1 MSFLGARLGFEKRL
15 MEVVPPDQG
24 AWLDDLYLPSSSR
37 GFGSFSSIP
46 ATQAPRKGCANPMC
60 ASGWSKPWRNKR
72 RPIFEGQWA
81 CGASCIEALVRSA
94 AGRELGSGILAV
106 PEASPHRHRLPLGLV
121 MLEQGWI
128 THPQL
133 RRAIDAQKSA
143 GAGKIG
149 EWLQHE
155 CGVSTETVTRGLGL
169 QWNCRVLSLEG
180 FTPRSMA
187 LVMPRLLVEEF
198 GLLPLRAEGSRRL
211 YLGFRDRLD
220 ASAAFSLEQMSELH
234 VESGIM
240 GSEMF
245 THAQERLLDC
255 EFVAAT
261 RETMRDTDEMS
272 RHIADMLID
281 RQPIA
286 SRLVRLH
293 RYYWLRTWL
302 ETGARSGTG
311 TVPGSGEDVFDT
323 IFTVGL
329 QH

>member
-1 MSFLGARLGFEKRL
+1 
-15 MEVVPPDQG
+15 
-24 AWLDDLYLPSSSR
+24 
-37 GFGSFSSIP
+37 
-46 ATQAPRKGCANPMC
+46 MC
-60 ASGWSKPWRNKR
+60 ASGWTKPWRNKR

-81 CGASCIEALVRSA
+81 CGAGCLEALVRNA
-94 AGRELGSGILAV
+94 TGRELGSGVAAT
-106 PEASPHRHRLPLGLV
+106 PQESPHRHRLPLGLV

-155 CGVSTETVTRGLGL
+155 CGVSLETITRGLGL
-169 QWNCRVLSLEG
+169 QWNCRVLSLDG

-240 GSEMF
+240 GTEMF
-245 THAQERLLDC
+245 THAHERLLDC
-255 EFVAAT
+255 EFIEAT

-272 RHIADMLID
+272 QKIAEILID
-281 RQPIA
+281 HQPVA

-302 ETGARSGTG
+302 EAGAQSRVGM
-311 TVPGSGEDVFDT
+311 VPASSEDVFDT

-329 QH
+329 QN

>member
-1 MSFLGARLGFEKRL
+1 MSFLGVRLGLEKRL
-15 MEVVPPDQG
+15 MEVVPQDQT
-24 AWLDDLYLPSSSR
+24 AWLDDLYIPTSSR
-37 GFGSFSSIP
+37 NLGGFSSAP
-46 ATQAPRKGCANPMC
+46 LTAAPRKGCANPMC
-60 ASGWSKPWRNKR
+60 ASGWTKPWRNKR

-81 CGASCIEALVRSA
+81 CGAGCLEALVRGA
-94 AGRELGSGILAV
+94 AGRELGSGVMTLS
-106 PEASPHRHRLPLGLV
+106 EESPHRHRLPLGLV

-155 CGVSTETVTRGLGL
+155 CGVSIETVTRGLGL
-169 QWNCRVLSLEG
+169 QWNCRVLSLDG

-187 LVMPRLLVEEF
+187 LVMPRLFVEEF

-211 YLGFRDRLD
+211 YLGLRDQLD

-240 GSEMF
+240 GTEMF
-245 THAQERLLDC
+245 AHAHERLLDC
-255 EFVAAT
+255 EFVPAT

-272 RHIADMLID
+272 QRIAEVLND

-302 ETGARSGTG
+302 ETGARSGAG

-323 IFTVGL
+323 IFTVGF
-329 QH
+329 QN